1 MAFNEYLRDI
11 LMRNMRMKGTTL
23 RTVRYTTWRNA
34 SLSVLE
40 SVLQKLI
47 ACIDIILNVD
57 NEEVESSMALVRL
70 KPE

>member
-1 MAFNEYLRDI
+1 
-11 LMRNMRMKGTTL
+11 MRNMRMKGTTLRTML

-47 ACIDIILNVD
+47 ACINMILNVD
-57 NEEVESSMALVRL
+57 NDYE
-70 KPE
+70 